1 MIDLAARV
9 RKAIEATGETQAAVA
24 ARANLPVETVGR
36 IVTRETRNPQ
46 VSTLMKLAPVLG
58 VSVGWLLG
66 ETTAALTPWESH
78 TLSEAID
85 ILRSRLIG
93 VPHDPRQSPNATP
106 LPAGEIPR
114 EFAEQGATLV
124 FRAEGDSMNGCG
136 ILPGDHLFVRP
147 LEDLRQALG
156 DVVICRVA
164 KALYVKRLAVD
175 ETHIR
180 LLSENESY
188 GAIIVDE
195 TADDFALVGV
205 VIARAGAL

>member
-9 RKAIEATGETQAAVA
+9 RMAIEARGETQASVA
-24 ARANLPVETVGR
+24 ARASLPVETIGR

-46 VSTLMKLAPVLG
+46 VATLMKLAPVLG

-66 ETTAALTPWESH
+66 ETTAALTPWETH
-78 TLSEAID
+78 TLGEAID

-93 VPHDPRQSPNATP
+93 LPHDPRQSPNATP

-114 EFAEQGATLV
+114 EFAANGATLI
-124 FRAEGDSMNGCG
+124 FRATGDSMTGCG
-136 ILPGDHLFVRP
+136 ILGGDLLFVRP
-147 LEDLRQALG
+147 VEDVRQALG
-156 DVVICRVA
+156 DVVVCRLA

-180 LLSENESY
+180 LVSENESY
-188 GAIIVDE
+188 GAIVVDE
-195 TADDFALVGV
+195 GADDFALVGV